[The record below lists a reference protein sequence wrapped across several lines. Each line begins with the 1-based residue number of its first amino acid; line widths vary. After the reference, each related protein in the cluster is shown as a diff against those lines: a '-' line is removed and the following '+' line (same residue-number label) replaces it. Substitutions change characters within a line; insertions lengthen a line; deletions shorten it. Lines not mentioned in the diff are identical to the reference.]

1 MSEDVGCADRFL
13 CAPLATVTRP
23 ISDLRL
29 LISGLFPLPFAL
41 SPLLL
46 ALSLVSAM
54 LLALCVPADA
64 QQPAKVPRIGFLAN
78 TKLEN
83 SSIESFRRGLQAL
96 GYTEGKDIHVEY
108 RYYETKRELIPPLT
122 AELVHMNVD
131 VLIVGAPPAIR
142 AARQA
147 TKTIPI
153 VMVTNQDP
161 VAAGYV
167 NSLAHPGANTTGVT
181 NLTRE
186 LSGKRLELLKEIVPR
201 LSRVGILWN
210 VDAQDIGFGRGFK
223 EYEAAARSLKIPL
236 QSMPI
241 RASNLDFD
249 GAFRVAAKAR
259 VNGVITL
266 SHIVLNPYRKEIAG
280 LAIKYRLPSMGE
292 IVEYAEAGGLV
303 TYSADEDERYRRA
316 AWYVDKIL
324 KGAKPAELPVEQ
336 PTKFELIINLKT
348 AKQIGLTVPQSVLF
362 RADRVIK

>member
-1 MSEDVGCADRFL
+1 VRKKI
-13 CAPLATVTRP
+13 TVLT
-23 ISDLRL
+23 LGAML
-29 LISGLFPLPFAL
+29 FAL
-41 SPLLL
+41 CF
-46 ALSLVSAM
+46 SAQ
-54 LLALCVPADA
+54 A
-64 QQPAKVPRIGFLAN
+64 QETKKIPRIGFLTN
-78 TKLEN
+78 TKVEN
-83 SSIESFRRGLQAL
+83 PSIESFRRGLQAL

-108 RYYETKRELIPPLT
+108 RYYETKRELIPPLA
-122 AELVHMNVD
+122 AELVQMNVD

-223 EYEAAARSLKIPL
+223 EYQAAAQSLKIPL
-236 QSMPI
+236 ESLPI
-241 RASNLDFD
+241 RAANLDFD
-249 GAFRVAAKAR
+249 GAFRAAAKAR
-259 VNGVITL
+259 VNGLITL
-266 SHIVLNPYRKEIAG
+266 SHILLNPHRKQIAG
-280 LAIKYRLPSMGE
+280 LAMKHRLPSMGE
-292 IVEYAEAGGLV
+292 IEGYADAGGLV
-303 TYSADEDERYRRA
+303 SYSADDDESYIRA

-324 KGAKPAELPVEQ
+324 KGAKPTDLPVEQ
-336 PTKFELIINLKT
+336 ARKFELVINLKA
-348 AKQIGLTVPQSVLF
+348 AKQIGLTIPQWVLM
-362 RADRVIK
+362 RADKVIKDAPG